1 MIVKINEQ
9 IAALRKEIGIT
20 QDELARAIGV
30 SNQAVSKWE
39 SGQTCPDLQFLPA
52 IADYFGVSIDYLM
65 GRGEM
70 SSAPRV
76 SRREYEDIVDDPN
89 APPFESRFFGTDGFR
104 GQANVDVTAK
114 HAFEIGR
121 FVGWF
126 YANKLSGCKIKN
138 YRPKIVIGKDTRR
151 SGYMLEYALA
161 AGLTCSGAD
170 AYMLHVTTTPSV
182 SYVTRQEGFDCGI
195 MISASHNAYSDNG
208 IKLINRYGEKM
219 ETRTLAYLESYL
231 EGNLNVPDVVNS
243 ELPMASD
250 KNIGAIIDHSAG
262 RNRYIAYLISIAA
275 HSYKGMRIGIDCS
288 NGASWMIAPSV
299 FNALGA
305 GTFVINAAPDGT
317 NINRDAGSTHI
328 DILRNHV
335 RANHLDVGFAFDG
348 DADRCIAVDEN
359 GNVVDGDV
367 ILYIL
372 GNRLKNKRNLTNNLV
387 VSTVMSNSGLAKSL
401 AKCGIDNAASA
412 VGDQNVYD
420 MMCDRESMLGGEQ
433 SGHIIFRKYATT
445 GDGILTAIM
454 LLEEMRDRKLPLSNL
469 YDGLEI
475 FPQMLKNICVK
486 DKGRAANDADVAA
499 EVERINAEL
508 DGNGRVLVRKSGT
521 EQVVRIMAE
530 AREEAKCREYI
541 ASIEKIIRDKGYA
554 SEE

>member
-1 MIVKINEQ
+1 MRINEQ
-9 IAALRKEIGIT
+9 IAALRKETGIT
-20 QDELARAIGV
+20 QEELAKAIGV

-39 SGQTCPDLQFLPA
+39 SGQTCPDLQFLPT

-65 GRGEM
+65 GRSETT
-70 SSAPRV
+70 ATPRV
-76 SRREYEDIVDDPN
+76 SRREHEVITDDPN

-104 GQANVDVTAK
+104 GQANVDVTAM
-114 HAFEIGR
+114 HAFKIGR
-121 FVGWF
+121 FIGWF

-170 AYMLHVTTTPSV
+170 AYMLHVSTTPSV

-195 MISASHNAYSDNG
+195 MISASHNPYVDNG

-231 EGNLNVPDVVNS
+231 AGELNVPEIVDS
-243 ELPMASD
+243 DLPLATE
-250 KNIGAIIDHSAG
+250 KNIGAIIDHSSG

-275 HSYKGMRIGIDCS
+275 HSYKGLRIGIDCS

-305 GTFVINAAPDGT
+305 NTFVINAAPNGT

-359 GNVVDGDV
+359 GNVIDGDS

-387 VSTVMSNSGLAKSL
+387 VSTVMSNSGLAKSFR
-401 AKCGIDNAASA
+401 KCGIDNICSA

-420 MMCDRESMLGGEQ
+420 MMCENDSMLGGEQ

-454 LLEEMRDRKLPLSNL
+454 ILEEMRDRKLSLSAL
-469 YDGLEI
+469 CSGLEI
-475 FPQMLKNICVK
+475 YPQILKNIRVK
-486 DKGRAANDADVAA
+486 DKNRAASDTDVVA
-499 EVERINAEL
+499 ESERIMEEL
-508 DGNGRVLVRKSGT
+508 NGDGRVLVRRSGT

-530 AREEAKCREYI
+530 ARDENKCIEYI
-541 ASIEKIIRDKGYA
+541 NRIEKIIVEKGYLC
-554 SEE
+554 EE

>member
-1 MIVKINEQ
+1 MKINEQ
-9 IAALRKEIGIT
+9 ISALRKENGIT
-20 QDELARAIGV
+20 QDELAKAIGV

-65 GRGEM
+65 GRGET
-70 SSAPRV
+70 SATPRV
-76 SRREYEDIVDDPN
+76 SRREYEVILDDPN

-104 GQANVDVTAK
+104 GQANVDVTAM
-114 HAFEIGR
+114 HAFNIGR

-126 YANKLSGCKIKN
+126 YANKLSGCRIKG

-195 MISASHNAYSDNG
+195 MISASHNAYEDNG

-219 ETRTLAYLESYL
+219 DPRTLAYLESYL
-231 EGNLNVPDVVNS
+231 AGELKAPDIIDS
-243 ELPMASD
+243 ELPLATGKS
-250 KNIGAIIDHSAG
+250 IGAIIDHSAG

-275 HSYKGMRIGIDCS
+275 HSYKGLRIGLDCS

-305 GTFVINAAPDGT
+305 NTFVINAAPDGT

-328 DILRNHV
+328 DILRNYV

-372 GNRLKNKRNLTNNLV
+372 GNRLKNKRNLTNNIV
-387 VSTVMSNSGLAKSL
+387 VSTVMSNSGLAKSFG
-401 AKCGIDNAASA
+401 KCGINNMASA

-420 MMCDRESMLGGEQ
+420 MMCENDGMLGGEQ

-454 LLEEMRDRKLPLSNL
+454 ILEEMQERKLPLGNL

-475 FPQMLKNICVK
+475 YPQVLKNIRVK
-486 DKGRAANDADVAA
+486 DKGRAANDPDVIA
-499 EVERINAEL
+499 EAERINAEL
-508 DGNGRVLVRKSGT
+508 NGEGRVLVRKSGT

-530 AREEAKCREYI
+530 AKEEAKCREYI
-541 ASIEKIIRDKGYA
+541 EAIEKIITDKGYV

>member
-1 MIVKINEQ
+1 MKINEQ
-9 IAALRKEIGIT
+9 IAVLRKENGIT
-20 QDELARAIGV
+20 QDELAKAIGV

-65 GRGEM
+65 GRGETTIV
-70 SSAPRV
+70 PRV
-76 SRREYEDIVDDPN
+76 SRREYDVIIDDPN

-104 GQANVDVTAK
+104 GQANVDVTAM
-114 HAFEIGR
+114 HAFKIGR

-126 YANKLSGCKIKN
+126 YANKLSGCKLKS
-138 YRPKIVIGKDTRR
+138 YRPKIVIGKDARR

-195 MISASHNAYSDNG
+195 MISASHNPYNDNG

-231 EGNLNVPDVVNS
+231 AGELKAPDITDH
-243 ELPMASD
+243 EIPLATD
-250 KNIGAIIDHSAG
+250 KNIGAIIDHYAG

-275 HSYKGMRIGIDCS
+275 HSYKGLRIGLDCS

-305 GTFVINAAPDGT
+305 NTFVINAAPNGT

-328 DILRNHV
+328 DVLRNYV

-359 GNVVDGDV
+359 GNIVDGDV
-367 ILYIL
+367 VLYIL
-372 GNRLKNKRNLTNNLV
+372 GNRLKAKRTLTNNLV

-401 AKCGIDNAASA
+401 KKCGIENLQSA

-420 MMCDRESMLGGEQ
+420 MMCAEDGVLGGEQ

-475 FPQMLKNICVK
+475 FPQMLKNIHVK
-486 DKGRAANDADVAA
+486 DKGRAANDPDIIAEAA
-499 EVERINAEL
+499 RINAEL
-508 DGNGRVLVRKSGT
+508 NGEGRVLVRKSGT

-530 AREEAKCREYI
+530 AKEETKCREYI
-541 ASIEKIIRDKGYA
+541 ATLESILISKGYI